1 MLFYLGQSFT
11 RDCQVVDARGM
22 QADAAAAG
30 VRERERGRTR
40 ERETEQEQRSKMLI
54 MLWPHRM
61 PGALQEDLDDA
72 DARKHAAPW
81 ALEAPSCTFLQLL
94 GA

>member
-1 MLFYLGQSFT
+1 MRQSFT
-11 RDCQVVDARGM
+11 RDCQVADARDM

-30 VRERERGRTR
+30 VRERERGRAR
-40 ERETEQEQRSKMLI
+40 ERVTEQEQRSKMLI

-61 PGALQEDLDDA
+61 PGASQEDLYDA

-81 ALEAPSCTFLQLL
+81 ALEQPSCTFLQLL